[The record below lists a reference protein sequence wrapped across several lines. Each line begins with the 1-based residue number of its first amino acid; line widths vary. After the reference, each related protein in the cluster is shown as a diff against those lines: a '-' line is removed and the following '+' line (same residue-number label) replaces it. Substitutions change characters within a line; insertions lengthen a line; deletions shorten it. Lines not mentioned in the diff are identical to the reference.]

1 MLEDLVGMV
10 HPDMTQFPYDDHL
23 QRTGMTRNEDD
34 GTF

>member
-23 QRTGMTRNEDD
+23 
-34 GTF
+34 